1 MTPSSSFNHRSEKRI
16 LIVDDEPDMTSSLR
30 IALEGAGFSVDT
42 FNDPSI
48 AVQHFQPDSYDLVLL
63 DIIMPKIDGFELYKQ
78 IKRVDP
84 DVKVCFLT
92 ASEMHREEFRKE
104 KHRDLDK
111 DLFLKM
117 PMPIKEILGEINKRL
132 SSN

>member
-1 MTPSSSFNHRSEKRI
+1 MTSGLSSNNKKKRI
-16 LIVDDEPDMTSSLR
+16 LIVDDEPDMTSLLR
-30 IALEGAGFSVDT
+30 IAIERAGFSVDT

-63 DIIMPKIDGFELYKQ
+63 DIIMPKMDGFELYKQ
-78 IKRVDP
+78 IKKVDP
-84 DVKVCFLT
+84 LVKVCFLT

-104 KHRDLDK
+104 KHCDLDK

-117 PMPIKEILGEINKRL
+117 PMPIKEIIGEINKLL
-132 SSN
+132 SST

>member
-16 LIVDDEPDMTSSLR
+16 LIVDDEPDMTSLLR
-30 IALEGAGFSVDT
+30 IAIERAGFSVDT

-78 IKRVDP
+78 IKKVDP
-84 DVKVCFLT
+84 LVKVCFLT

-104 KHRDLDK
+104 KHCYLDK

-117 PMPIKEILGEINKRL
+117 PMPIKEIIGEINKRL
-132 SSN
+132 SST